1 MALRQL
7 GWVAALEQ
15 DWATARDQ
23 LERSRDLYREIGDR
37 GGLAAALTGL
47 GQVAL
52 GQADQALARQRFAEA
67 LRLTTEARLVPYTL
81 ATLVGV
87 AQLLME
93 SGQPRRGVQL
103 LAATLQ
109 HPASDRETR
118 ERAQHLL
125 DQGRRQ
131 LGPSAF
137 EEAGQPGSSPLT
149 DFDNTVA
156 RLQVELAAPTD
167 ALAPKPATA
176 ASLLTGREQE
186 ILGLIAAGLSNPEI
200 AQRLVMSVGTIK
212 WYTSQIY
219 GKLSVRGR
227 TQAIARGRQLGL
239 LP

>member
-1 MALRQL
+1 MGERALALAEELHCRWFVGYCLIELGNVARAQGDYPQAKTYYQACEHVRRGLADPEGSAVALRQL
-7 GWVAALEQ
+7 GWWQ
-15 DWATARDQ
+15 PWSKTGRRRGTSWTQ
-23 LERSRDLYREIGDR
+23 PGLYREIGDR

-67 LRLTTEARLVPYTL
+67 LRLATEARLVPYTL

-137 EEAGQPGSSPLT
+137 EGWAAWQQPA
-149 DFDNTVA
+149 D
-156 RLQVELAAPTD
+156 RL
-167 ALAPKPATA
+167 
-176 ASLLTGREQE
+176 
-186 ILGLIAAGLSNPEI
+186 
-200 AQRLVMSVGTIK
+200 
-212 WYTSQIY
+212 
-219 GKLSVRGR
+219 
-227 TQAIARGRQLGL
+227 
-239 LP
+239 